1 MPPPSRS
8 YRDYTIGWICAVEPE
23 LIAARAMLD
32 ETHDKKLPAVDGDNN
47 NYKFG
52 RIGPHNVVIASLPSG
67 NYGTNPAA
75 SVAGQMKR
83 TFPSLRFGLL
93 VGIGGGVPRLTADD
107 PADIRLGDVVV
118 SDPTYHTGGVV
129 QYDRGRTNEGEQ
141 RPERTG
147 TLNKPPESLLTAVL
161 GLKASQRFKDH
172 PLECHLAQMIR
183 RHSRLAPEYTY
194 QGVDNDILFE
204 AGYKHVGRGSSCAE
218 CSKSKCIS
226 RPHRRST
233 SPSIHYGTIASGN
246 QVVKDSVTRDY
257 WRDEEGI
264 LCFEMEAAGLMDSF
278 PCLVIRGICDY
289 ADSHKNMRWQPYA
302 AATAAAYAKD
312 LLLEIAPAAVVAT
325 DSPFEGQLELGAYY
339 IFSFIEGHER
349 HNATSV
355 DWCTLAIR
363 NISCLVEGRASER
376 KLKKCRESLQLPRK
390 KRRLAL
396 IR

>member
-32 ETHDKKLPAVDGDNN
+32 ETHDKKLPAVSGDSN

-52 RIGPHNVVIASLPSG
+52 RIGPHNVVIASSPSG

-83 TFPSLRFGLL
+83 TFPWLRFGLL

-161 GLKASQRFKDH
+161 GLKASHRFKDH
-172 PLECHLAQMIR
+172 PLKDHLAQMIHQ
-183 RHSRLAPEYTY
+183 HSSLAPEYTY
-194 QGVDNDILFE
+194 QGQDNDILFE
-204 AGYKHVGRGSSCAE
+204 AGYKHQGRGSSCAE
-218 CSKSKCIS
+218 CLKSQSIS
-226 RPHRRST
+226 RPHRQST
-233 SPSIHYGTIASGN
+233 SPRIHYGTIASGN

-278 PCLVIRGICDY
+278 PCLVIRGVCDY

-312 LLLEIAPAAVVAT
+312 LLLEIAPSAAVAT
-325 DSPFEGQLELGAYY
+325 DPPSEDWPELGSYG
-339 IFSFIEGHER
+339 IFSFIEGHKW
-349 HNATSV
+349 HNLTSV
-355 DWCTLAIR
+355 AWCTLAIR
-363 NISCLVEGRASER
+363 KIGSLVEDLGF
-376 KLKKCRESLQLPRK
+376 
-390 KRRLAL
+390 
-396 IR
+396 